1 MGYKNV
7 EDLVI
12 EDMPLIDE
20 VIKKQDMKR
29 TIEIKELQMQV
40 EMLKNMILEMNED
53 REPNVFVS
61 AMDQIRRMRER
72 WAQEQTSVNTD
83 DVDETMSEDESYR
96 HRIGV

>member
-12 EDMPLIDE
+12 ADMPLIDE